1 MKSSIFLDG
10 KEANP
15 KRPKRSSPDDSQQN
29 STITSSDVQ
38 MLVKQEL
45 RLLQN
50 QVCAKDY
57 TFCRPGPKGSQ
68 GRRGKQGRQ
77 GTRGKRGSP
86 GKPGPYGPPGNRGP
100 AGAQGPKGMKGDIGK
115 PGDPGPQGP
124 SCPSGVKGAKGE
136 PGQSLSAPSLSERP
150 VGITVNE
157 TQTATLKCTVN
168 GDPKPSVTWYKMNSS
183 LPAGRHLLE
192 TSGALVVKNVKAE
205 DDGVYTCKAQ
215 NLLGQVNA
223 SAKLTVQSK
232 LFCSIQW
239 RI

>member
-1 MKSSIFLDG
+1 
-10 KEANP
+10 
-15 KRPKRSSPDDSQQN
+15 
-29 STITSSDVQ
+29 

-100 AGAQGPKGMKGDIGK
+100 VGAQGPKGMKGDIEK

-124 SCPSGVKGAKGE
+124 SGPSGVKGAKGE

-192 TSGALVVKNVKAE
+192 TSGALVVKN
-205 DDGVYTCKAQ
+205 
-215 NLLGQVNA
+215 
-223 SAKLTVQSK
+223 
-232 LFCSIQW
+232 
-239 RI
+239 

>member
-1 MKSSIFLDG
+1 MLKITLFVAPDLR
-10 KEANP
+10 EA
-15 KRPKRSSPDDSQQN
+15 
-29 STITSSDVQ
+29 
-38 MLVKQEL
+38 
-45 RLLQN
+45 
-50 QVCAKDY
+50 
-57 TFCRPGPKGSQ
+57 KG
-68 GRRGKQGRQ
+68 GGVNRVDREPV
-77 GTRGKRGSP
+77 GKRGSP

-100 AGAQGPKGMKGDIGK
+100 VGAQGPKGMNGDIGK
-115 PGDPGPQGP
+115 PGDPGPLGP
-124 SCPSGVKGAKGE
+124 SGPSGVKGAKGE

-239 RI
+239 QI